1 VSRIAR
7 RDGIDAT
14 EVDADVFLVE
24 PDSEEV
30 FHLNPVAAGLWRLL
44 AEPMAL
50 AQLQA
55 AVREA
60 FPERAGAEID
70 REVSEAV
77 AELVRRRLALTVP

>member
-1 VSRIAR
+1 MNRIAR

-14 EVDADVFLVE
+14 EVDEDVFLVE

-44 AEPMAL
+44 AEPMTVAE
-50 AQLQA
+50 LQA

-60 FPERAGAEID
+60 FPDRPGAAVD
-70 REVSEAV
+70 AEVAAAV
-77 AELVRRRLALTVP
+77 AELLRRRLALSVP

>member
-1 VSRIAR
+1 MNRIAR

-14 EVDADVFLVE
+14 EVDEDVFLVE

-44 AEPMAL
+44 AEPMTVAE
-50 AQLQA
+50 LQA

-60 FPERAGAEID
+60 FPDRPRAAVDAE
-70 REVSEAV
+70 VAAAV
-77 AELVRRRLALTVP
+77 AELLRRRLALSVP